1 MISICMIVKNEENIL
16 EKCLMQLYPLGYEII
31 IVDTGSTDNSRQ
43 IALRYTDK
51 VYDFTWTGNFSEARN
66 YAIGKASREYILM
79 IDSDE
84 IVVSFDKD
92 KLEELIHKNPDKIGR
107 VLIISEYSR
116 GNESYRTSSRLS
128 RLFSKNLYCYE
139 GRIHEQVVPIDGVL
153 PGDIYDAPV
162 NIHHGGYDGGIE
174 TRRKKTE
181 RNIELLLKELADEG
195 ENPYTLYQ
203 LGKSYYMQEDYKTAC
218 KWFDKALY
226 YDLDTRLEYVQDMVE
241 SYGYSLINS
250 EQYEKAMQLLAV
262 YDEFAM
268 SADFVY
274 LMGLIYMNNAKFTE
288 AIGEF
293 IKATGMSTAKI
304 DGVNSYRAY
313 YNIGVIYECLGVKD
327 KALSYY
333 KRCRAYE
340 PALARL
346 EYMSH
351 R

>member
-203 LGKSYYMQEDYKTAC
+203 LGKSYYMQEDYITAC
-218 KWFDKALY
+218 HWFDKALY

-241 SYGYSLINS
+241 SYGYALLNS

-262 YDEFAM
+262 YDEFAV

-288 AIGEF
+288 AISEF
-293 IKATGMSTAKI
+293 IKATKMSVAKI

-313 YNIGVIYECLGVKD
+313 YNIGVIYECLGDIEKAIEFYKKCREYD
-327 KALSYY
+327 RADMRIKALC
-333 KRCRAYE
+333 K
-340 PALARL
+340 
-346 EYMSH
+346 
-351 R
+351 

>member
-43 IALRYTDK
+43 IALRFTDK

-203 LGKSYYMQEDYKTAC
+203 LGKSYYMQEDYMAAC
-218 KWFDKALY
+218 QYFDKALY

-241 SYGYSLINS
+241 SYGYALINS
-250 EQYEKAMQLLAV
+250 EQYEKAMQLSAI
-262 YDEFAM
+262 YDEFAVN
-268 SADFVY
+268 ADFVF

-293 IKATGMSTAKI
+293 IKASRMSVYKM

-313 YNIGVIYECLGVKD
+313 YNIGVIYECLGQKD
-327 KALSYY
+327 KARIYY
-333 KRCRAYE
+333 GKSGDYE
-340 PALARL
+340 PALSR
-346 EYMSH
+346 YNNIK
-351 R
+351 